1 MPIGHIHP
9 QNKLLSSYFN
19 VFEVPCSTTWYIK
32 YEFTQLEVIY
42 RSTDSDDSDDSV
54 QGDSVKG
61 SMIQMIHDSGIV

>member
-1 MPIGHIHP
+1 MY
-9 QNKLLSSYFN
+9 SS
-19 VFEVPCSTTWYIK
+19 STTWYIK
-32 YEFTQLEVIY
+32 YEFTQLEVIIY